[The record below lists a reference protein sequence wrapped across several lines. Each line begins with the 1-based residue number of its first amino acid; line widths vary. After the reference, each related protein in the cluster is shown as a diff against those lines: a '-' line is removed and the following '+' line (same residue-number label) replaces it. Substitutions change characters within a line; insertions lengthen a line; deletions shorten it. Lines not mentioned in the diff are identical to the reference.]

1 MKSFNIL
8 SPEDKGMTKQ
18 NVNTKLKRWRCAYY
32 FIFIPGALALLL
44 SVAAVSKFLS
54 FKSFLGTESL
64 YSNLN
69 PEVPNRNQNE
79 VLMKTVEMVIHKI
92 EEELDKLRE
101 TKQDPSLTPSV
112 FQQGAF
118 LSDILGL
125 LESAAASHQQ
135 NEGNNQQN
143 GSFNKKEAI

>member
-1 MKSFNIL
+1 MVCQS
-8 SPEDKGMTKQ
+8 
-18 NVNTKLKRWRCAYY
+18 
-32 FIFIPGALALLL
+32 
-44 SVAAVSKFLS
+44 
-54 FKSFLGTESL
+54 
-64 YSNLN
+64 LN
-69 PEVPNRNQNE
+69 PEVPNGNQNE
-79 VLMKTVEMVIHKI
+79 VLMKTVEMVIQKI

-112 FQQGAF
+112 FQRGAF

-125 LESAAASHQQ
+125 LELAAASHQQ